1 MSRLIRPI
9 LAAVVTYAVVFLLV
23 AWLVAMLVRD
33 DLDDVLVPLS
43 CVIPFLPAVAM
54 LRAVRRGIDREQ
66 RMTRLHQGLCPSCG
80 YDLRANPDRCPECGA
95 AAGPSE
101 VNV

>member
-1 MSRLIRPI
+1 
-9 LAAVVTYAVVFLLV
+9 
-23 AWLVAMLVRD
+23 MLVRD

-66 RMTRLHQGLCPSCG
+66 RMTRLHQGLCPS
-80 YDLRANPDRCPECGA
+80 
-95 AAGPSE
+95 
-101 VNV
+101 